1 MGQVYDVPQ
10 VSEVQV
16 GDILKR
22 VGSID
27 VPADGEFSDF
37 FLAIREN
44 PDGPIIDYVVERN
57 GLDVVVQGPAM
68 DLARISSLIPRS
80 TAIEAGLK
88 VGDVITHVNGD
99 PINYFSDLR
108 AAVEGSNGA
117 PLSLMVYRGGKRSIS
132 ICNLKR
138 WKSKTTKADMMCFG
152 VSELSA
158 RFTHLNPK
166 AKQLV

>member
-1 MGQVYDVPQ
+1 MDAAERRSTMHGAPLWARASTVAAGPIFNFILSLILFFGLSISQGVTKNPLTVGQVYDVPQ

-57 GLDVVVQGPAM
+57 GRDVVVQGPAM

-80 TAIEAGLK
+80 
-88 VGDVITHVNGD
+88 
-99 PINYFSDLR
+99 
-108 AAVEGSNGA
+108 AAMRQV
-117 PLSLMVYRGGKRSIS
+117 
-132 ICNLKR
+132 
-138 WKSKTTKADMMCFG
+138 
-152 VSELSA
+152 
-158 RFTHLNPK
+158 
-166 AKQLV
+166 

>member
-1 MGQVYDVPQ
+1 RASTVAAGPIFNFILSLILFFGLSINQGVTKKPLTVGQVYDVPQ

-57 GLDVVVQGPAM
+57 GRDVVVQGPAM

-80 TAIEAGLK
+80 AAIEAGLK

-99 PINYFSDLR
+99 PINYFSGLKG
-108 AAVEGSNGA
+108 AV
-117 PLSLMVYRGGKRSIS
+117 
-132 ICNLKR
+132 
-138 WKSKTTKADMMCFG
+138 
-152 VSELSA
+152 
-158 RFTHLNPK
+158 
-166 AKQLV
+166 